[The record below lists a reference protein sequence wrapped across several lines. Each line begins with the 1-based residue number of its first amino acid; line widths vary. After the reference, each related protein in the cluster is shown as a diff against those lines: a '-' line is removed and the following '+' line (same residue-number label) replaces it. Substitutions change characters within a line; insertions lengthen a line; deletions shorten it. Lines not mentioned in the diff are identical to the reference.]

1 MARANCPYALGFRS
15 LDREVSGLALPVTGR
30 LPDWLSGSLFR
41 TGPAKF
47 EIGRQSYTHWFD
59 GLAMLHGFHFNGDTV
74 RYSNR
79 FVRSHS
85 FCEAMDQGR
94 IARGE
99 FMTDPCRTMFG
110 RVMTFFDPKP
120 SDNTNVNVSVLD
132 EQLVALTE
140 TPLPIRFDPRTL
152 ETMGNIGF
160 DSAVKGQVST
170 AHPHSDGTSSY
181 FYTIDMG
188 RRSTYKLFTDKNG
201 SQNVLAELP
210 AEQPSYMHSF
220 GMSEHYLILTEFPL
234 RVNPLRLA
242 FSSQPFIRN
251 YRWDPKL
258 GTMLTVVDKTDGSI
272 VARARAAPCF
282 GFHHVNAY
290 ESDGAVFVDL
300 LAYPNAEII
309 EQLRLDRLRAGEPIT
324 VTAILTRFR
333 IPLNDERGAPP
344 VHIEQEPLC
353 STPFELPRI
362 DYARR
367 GGRSYRIVWGN
378 GQSRSDRFLD
388 TIVKIELW
396 NRDAKTVR
404 SWAEDGCYAGEPV
417 FVARPDGDAED
428 DGVLLSVVLD
438 AEAGHSFLLVLNA
451 ATLEEQARAAVPHH
465 IPFGFHGNYFPD
477 ADHPDAILGAQ
488 AR

>member
-15 LDREVSGLALPVTGR
+15 LDREVAGLTLPVTGR

-74 RYSNR
+74 SYSNR

-110 RVMTFFDPKP
+110 RVMTFFNPKP
-120 SDNTNVNVSVLD
+120 GDNTNVNVSVLD

-170 AHPHSDGTSSY
+170 AHPHSDGASSY
-181 FYTIDMG
+181 SYTIDMG
-188 RRSTYKLFTDKNG
+188 RRSTYRLFTDKNG
-201 SQNVLAELP
+201 SQSVLAELP
-210 AEQPSYMHSF
+210 VQQPSYMHSF

-258 GTMLTVVDKTDGSI
+258 GTMLTVIDKIDGSI

-290 ESDGAVFVDL
+290 ESDGALFVDL

-324 VTAILTRFR
+324 VTAILTTMSFASVY
-333 IPLNDERGAPP
+333 PLYIQKAEKKGRTKKEVDEIILWLTRYTEKQLQA
-344 VHIEQEPLC
+344 HIEKKTDLETFYAKAHLNPSRALVKGVICGVRVEEIKEPTMQAIRYLDKLIRNRKREGDGED
-353 STPFELPRI
+353 FAEGLVR
-362 DYARR
+362 
-367 GGRSYRIVWGN
+367 
-378 GQSRSDRFLD
+378 QS
-388 TIVKIELW
+388 
-396 NRDAKTVR
+396 
-404 SWAEDGCYAGEPV
+404 
-417 FVARPDGDAED
+417 
-428 DGVLLSVVLD
+428 
-438 AEAGHSFLLVLNA
+438 H
-451 ATLEEQARAAVPHH
+451 
-465 IPFGFHGNYFPD
+465 
-477 ADHPDAILGAQ
+477 
-488 AR
+488 